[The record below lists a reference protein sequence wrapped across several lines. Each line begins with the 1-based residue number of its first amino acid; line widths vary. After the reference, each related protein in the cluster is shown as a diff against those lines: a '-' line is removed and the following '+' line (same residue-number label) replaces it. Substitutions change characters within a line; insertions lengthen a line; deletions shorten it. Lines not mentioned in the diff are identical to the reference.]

1 MKDRDLSFQRQPEIL
16 VIDDVAENLQLLTG
30 MLSAKG
36 YKVRPVLGGRQALA
50 LAVANPPDLILL
62 DITMPEMDGYE
73 VCAQLKASQSLKEIP
88 VIFISGRSGMEDKI
102 RAFDDG
108 GVDFVTKPFD
118 VKEVQARVE
127 THLKL
132 RFLQMELE
140 FLNTNLNEKVLEKT
154 QEITESQL
162 ATLLALATLA
172 EYRDDETGKHLERV
186 RKNCGLLTMW
196 LGKNSSYKDQISLQF
211 YTNLLC
217 TAPLHDIGKVG
228 IPDAILLK
236 PGKLT
241 AAEFEIVKKHTVI
254 GADTLETVRRTYP
267 NNGFISMG
275 AEIARHHHEKWD
287 GSGYPD
293 GLSGQEI
300 PLEARIMAVADVYDA
315 LRTKRV
321 YKPAFSQKESCR
333 IMFEG
338 SGKHFDPEII
348 EAFRHLKEDFDE
360 FQADQFECA
369 SNQYD
374 VHQRSD

>member
-1 MKDRDLSFQRQPEIL
+1 VRDRDLSFQRQPEIL

-140 FLNTNLNEKVLEKT
+140 ILNTNLNEKVLEKT

-172 EYRDDETGKHLERV
+172 EYRDDETGKHLER
-186 RKNCGLLTMW
+186 L
-196 LGKNSSYKDQISLQF
+196 
-211 YTNLLC
+211 
-217 TAPLHDIGKVG
+217 
-228 IPDAILLK
+228 
-236 PGKLT
+236 
-241 AAEFEIVKKHTVI
+241 
-254 GADTLETVRRTYP
+254 
-267 NNGFISMG
+267 FISQ
-275 AEIARHHHEKWD
+275 E
-287 GSGYPD
+287 
-293 GLSGQEI
+293 GLRQ
-300 PLEARIMAVADVYDA
+300 
-315 LRTKRV
+315 
-321 YKPAFSQKESCR
+321 
-333 IMFEG
+333 
-338 SGKHFDPEII
+338 
-348 EAFRHLKEDFDE
+348 
-360 FQADQFECA
+360 
-369 SNQYD
+369 
-374 VHQRSD
+374 

>member
-140 FLNTNLNEKVLEKT
+140 ILNTNLNEKVLEKT

-172 EYRDDETGKHLERV
+172 EYRDDETGKHLER
-186 RKNCGLLTMW
+186 L
-196 LGKNSSYKDQISLQF
+196 
-211 YTNLLC
+211 
-217 TAPLHDIGKVG
+217 
-228 IPDAILLK
+228 
-236 PGKLT
+236 
-241 AAEFEIVKKHTVI
+241 
-254 GADTLETVRRTYP
+254 
-267 NNGFISMG
+267 FISQ
-275 AEIARHHHEKWD
+275 E
-287 GSGYPD
+287 
-293 GLSGQEI
+293 GLRQ
-300 PLEARIMAVADVYDA
+300 
-315 LRTKRV
+315 
-321 YKPAFSQKESCR
+321 
-333 IMFEG
+333 
-338 SGKHFDPEII
+338 
-348 EAFRHLKEDFDE
+348 
-360 FQADQFECA
+360 
-369 SNQYD
+369 
-374 VHQRSD
+374 